1 MSKFVKAA
9 VATAMLMGAL
19 TSASVV
25 AAGNNGTV
33 RFYGTIEDSPCSI
46 VPDDHKLEVDMG
58 SIGTGSLTGGKT
70 TTPKDFQIR
79 LQDCNFN
86 TETTMSTTFTGN
98 PYSTNADNY
107 SLSNMDNGTEI
118 PNVSLVIG
126 DQHGTGYALGAEI
139 KQPIVKDSSTGKGKP
154 KQTLNFKA
162 WLVGETAAVTPTP
175 APFKTLTTFQITYL

>member
-58 SIGTGSLTGGKT
+58 SIGTGSLTGGKKPHQKISRFVYRT
-70 TTPKDFQIR
+70 VISIQKRQCPPHLPVIHTPLKQITILCLTWIMELKFQT
-79 LQDCNFN
+79 LAWLSV
-86 TETTMSTTFTGN
+86 TSTVQVMLWEQR
-98 PYSTNADNY
+98 
-107 SLSNMDNGTEI
+107 LSNL
-118 PNVSLVIG
+118 S
-126 DQHGTGYALGAEI
+126 
-139 KQPIVKDSSTGKGKP
+139 
-154 KQTLNFKA
+154 
-162 WLVGETAAVTPTP
+162 
-175 APFKTLTTFQITYL
+175 